1 MGLLGLDDRA
11 HPGRRPRPVN
21 ALVYPLYC
29 SRWRGLTTCSSPDG
43 YVSHETQW
51 QGRTNGYDNQGD
63 RWTTSRWQ
71 DRETTTVT
79 LPPER

>member
-1 MGLLGLDDRA
+1 
-11 HPGRRPRPVN
+11 
-21 ALVYPLYC
+21 
-29 SRWRGLTTCSSPDG
+29 
-43 YVSHETQW
+43 VSHETQW

-79 LPPER
+79 VPPER

>member
-1 MGLLGLDDRA
+1 L
-11 HPGRRPRPVN
+11 
-21 ALVYPLYC
+21 
-29 SRWRGLTTCSSPDG
+29 PDG